1 MDRISIW
8 WNEML
13 EKEIEEFKGAVSNEH
28 LMELGYS
35 GEESNPHTQN
45 IVIMQTYISQLE
57 SAKKNVTRKE
67 KKK

>member
-35 GEESNPHTQN
+35 GEGLNPHAQN
-45 IVIMQTYISQLE
+45 ICIMQEYISKLE
-57 SAKKNVTRKE
+57 AAKKIE
-67 KKK
+67 L